1 MNHQIERIEN
11 DGSLV
16 SVVVTTYHRKTEYVR
31 EAIESALCQ
40 THQNIEIIV
49 VDDNG
54 EESPYSFEIA
64 KMCESYAGVIYIRNK
79 TNSGAQF
86 SRNIGILSAAGE
98 YVAFLDDDDIW
109 VPEKT
114 EIQLSFFNNPAVGM
128 VYCDGYSFFDDD
140 KDKLGVFRE
149 ASLFDRPISH
159 ELELFND
166 YIGSTSQAMIRRDCF
181 AAVGLFDCDMPAR
194 QDYEFWLRISKRYK
208 IVGTPEKLLYYRKHS
223 GERISTNWSKC
234 HESYK
239 LILSKYRSD
248 YDSNKYAKA
257 KLVLRIASSAYKA
270 GKVLASVGFSLSA
283 FLISPRCVVDV
294 LRRKVTHATFSDFYS
309 AERLKKVLDIR

>member
-1 MNHQIERIEN
+1 MKHQIEHQGY
-11 DGSLV
+11 DGPLV
-16 SVVVTTYHRKTEYVR
+16 SVVITTYRRKIGYVR
-31 EAIESALCQ
+31 EAIESALGQ
-40 THQNIEIIV
+40 THQNIEVIV

-54 EESPYSFEIA
+54 EESPSSSEIA
-64 KMCESYAGVIYIRNK
+64 KMCESYDRVAYIRNK
-79 TNSGAQF
+79 KNSGAQF

-109 VPEKT
+109 APEKIAT
-114 EIQLSFFNNPAVGM
+114 QLRLFGDPTVGM
-128 VYCDGYSFFDDD
+128 VYCDGYSFLDDD

-166 YIGSTSQAMIRRDCF
+166 YIGSTSQAIIRRDCF
-181 AAVGLFDCDMPAR
+181 AEVGLFDCDMPAR
-194 QDYEFWLRISKRYK
+194 QDYEFWLRISRRYK
-208 IVGTPEKLLYYRKHS
+208 IVGAPEKLLYYRKHS

-248 YDSNKYAKA
+248 YDRNKYAKA
-257 KLVLRIASSAYKA
+257 KLVLRIAASAHKA
-270 GKVLASVGFSLSA
+270 GKALASVGFFLCA
-283 FLISPRCVVDV
+283 LLISPRCVIDV
-294 LRRKVTHATFSDFYS
+294 VSRKVTHTAFSDYYS
-309 AERLKKVLDIR
+309 GERLDKALNIR

>member
-1 MNHQIERIEN
+1 MKYQTEHQGD

-16 SVVVTTYHRKTEYVR
+16 SVVITTYRRKAECVR
-31 EAIESALCQ
+31 EAIESVLGQ
-40 THQNIEIIV
+40 TYQNIEVIV

-54 EESPYSFEIA
+54 EGSSYSSEIA
-64 KMCESYAGVIYIRNK
+64 TMCELFDRVTYIRNK

-86 SRNIGILSAAGE
+86 SRNTGILSATGE
-98 YVAFLDDDDIW
+98 YIAFLDDDDIW
-109 VPEKT
+109 APEKT
-114 EIQLSFFNNPAVGM
+114 EIQLSFFGDPTVGM

-140 KDKLGVFRE
+140 KSNLGVFRE

-166 YIGSTSQAMIRRDCF
+166 YIGSTSQAIIKRDCF

-194 QDYEFWLRISKRYK
+194 QDYELWLRISKRYK

-248 YDSNKYAKA
+248 YNRNKYAKA
-257 KLVLRIASSAYKA
+257 KLVLRIAASAYKA
-270 GKVLASVGFSLSA
+270 GRVLASVGYSLFA
-283 FLISPRCVVDV
+283 FLISSRCVVDV
-294 LRRKVTHATFSDFYS
+294 IRRKVTQTAFSDYYS
-309 AERLKKVLDIR
+309 DERLNKVLDIR